1 MYTSTMNFSC
11 CQLASTRWACAIAT
25 MWLTGWWQ
33 FGPFDVCYIWVIFF
47 TGHLT
52 KCLWLSHICP
62 DSWPIGSGHVF
73 IPDHYSL
80 CLWVW
85 EKYGCG
91 RGFIAIRSYIIRLH
105 PSLETSSEVGKEQ
118 DCRLLLLFI
127 MFKSILYP
135 PSTFYF
141 SHQSVGMDNQPHH
154 GRRSGVCEQFIVLV
168 RTWTLNRTI
177 GLDNENVLEHWQDA
191 TLCQCSLSWTM

>member
-1 MYTSTMNFSC
+1 MY
-11 CQLASTRWACAIAT
+11 
-25 MWLTGWWQ
+25 
-33 FGPFDVCYIWVIFF
+33 
-47 TGHLT
+47 
-52 KCLWLSHICP
+52 
-62 DSWPIGSGHVF
+62 F
-73 IPDHYSL
+73 ISDHYPL
-80 CLWVW
+80 CLRVLRKIWLW
-85 EKYGCG
+85 TWFHCYS
-91 RGFIAIRSYIIRLH
+91 AYITRLH
-105 PSLETSSEVGKEQ
+105 PSLETRSKVGKEQ
-118 DCRLLLLFI
+118 DCMLLLLFI

-191 TLCQCSLSWTM
+191 TLCQCSLS